1 MALVSVT
8 LCVERINFM
17 FQRCNQWPAKSSFYL
32 ALNKCS
38 ENRANFLVSGP
49 GNNYIGRANGTRLT
63 TVAAADAIVG
73 VIAAIAAFAGATP
86 GANAGTQGI
95 GRARNG
101 AESRVGGNRRAG
113 NRAGRQQTGAGG

>member
-17 FQRCNQWPAKSSFYL
+17 FQRCNQGPAKSSFYL

-49 GNNYIGRANGTRLT
+49 DRIYIGRANGSRLT

-73 VIAAIAAFAGATP
+73 AVAAIAAFAGATP

-95 GRARNG
+95 GRARNE
-101 AESRVGGNRRAG
+101 AKPRVGGNPRAG
-113 NRAGRQQTGAGG
+113 NRAGRQQPGPGG

>member
-17 FQRCNQWPAKSSFYL
+17 FQRCNQGPAKSSFYL

-49 GNNYIGRANGTRLT
+49 DRIYIGRANGTRLT

-73 VIAAIAAFAGATP
+73 AVAAIAAFAGAAP

-95 GRARNG
+95 GRADRKSTRLN
-101 AESRVGGNRRAG
+101 SSPLVTSSPVFFFKQKN
-113 NRAGRQQTGAGG
+113 